1 MDIFRMS
8 ASCTEI
14 TKKHDF
20 IESTKNQWESQE
32 KILQTALY
40 NNAYIRYH
48 PGIGIAFMDTPT
60 LVLVNILISFGFALL
75 ISALWISQSRNEGI
89 GYWVALEWVALA
101 SFLLVFLYN
110 RTGGALWMAAA
121 MMGFGLIYALNLEA
135 LSFFRRSRSHARLG
149 IVIAALYS
157 LAVVYIQTH
166 DLAWDYRVIV
176 GSGAWA
182 ILSLLTI
189 WTLLEHGERTHKR
202 IYHVLAVIF
211 SLNIV
216 FNALRIA
223 ATPLVA
229 WFGPLN
235 VAEMQ
240 AFVLFETILFKM
252 SADLG
257 IAALIL
263 NRMQVRLN
271 YLAHHDD
278 LTEINNR
285 RFFLEMAGRE
295 LADCRRKGVSA
306 VLLLMDIDHFKAIND
321 GHGHQAGDC
330 VLFDFARL
338 VRGRLRQ
345 HDIFGRLGGE
355 EFAILLPDTEMDKGL
370 DVAER
375 LRLAVQENVI
385 EREGAWLRVTMSIGV
400 ACFPH
405 HVLTLDGL
413 MNSADKALYKA
424 KVMGRNRVVTYS
436 G

>member
-1 MDIFRMS
+1 MDI
-8 ASCTEI
+8 
-14 TKKHDF
+14 
-20 IESTKNQWESQE
+20 
-32 KILQTALY
+32 
-40 NNAYIRYH
+40 
-48 PGIGIAFMDTPT
+48 PT

-75 ISALWISQSRNEGI
+75 ISALWISQSRNEGV
-89 GYWVALEWVALA
+89 GYWVAMEWIALA
-101 SFLLVFLYN
+101 SFLLTFLYN
-110 RTGGALWMAAA
+110 HTNGMLWIAVAT
-121 MMGFGLIYALNLEA
+121 MGFGLMYTLNLEG
-135 LSFFRRSRSHARLG
+135 LSYFRRSHSHARLG
-149 IVIAALYS
+149 IVITALSS
-157 LAVVYIQTH
+157 LAVGYIETH
-166 DLAWDYRVIV
+166 NLAWDYRIIV
-176 GSGAWA
+176 NSGAWVLLA
-182 ILSLLTI
+182 LLTI
-189 WTLLEHGERTHKR
+189 WTLLERGERTHKR
-202 IYHVLAVIF
+202 IYRILVAVNFLNVLC
-211 SLNIV
+211 
-216 FNALRIA
+216 NALRIA
-223 ATPLVA
+223 ATPTISWL
-229 WFGPLN
+229 GPFN
-235 VAEMQ
+235 AAEMQ
-240 AFVLFETILFKM
+240 AFILLETIVIKM
-252 SADLG
+252 SCDLG

-295 LADCRRKGVSA
+295 LANCQRKGESA

-355 EFAILLPDTEMDKGL
+355 EFAILLPDTDMDKGL

-375 LRLAVQENVI
+375 LRVAVQENVV
-385 EREGAWLRVTMSIGV
+385 EREGVWLRVTMSIGM

>member
-1 MDIFRMS
+1 MDI
-8 ASCTEI
+8 
-14 TKKHDF
+14 
-20 IESTKNQWESQE
+20 
-32 KILQTALY
+32 
-40 NNAYIRYH
+40 
-48 PGIGIAFMDTPT
+48 PT

-89 GYWVALEWVALA
+89 GYWVALEWIALA

-110 RTGGALWMAAA
+110 CTGGTLWAGVAV
-121 MMGFGLIYALNLEA
+121 MGFGLIYTLNLEA
-135 LSFFRRSRSHARLG
+135 LSYFRRSHSHARLG
-149 IVIAALYS
+149 IVIMALS
-157 LAVVYIQTH
+157 VLAVGYIQTH
-166 DLAWDYRVIV
+166 DLAWDYRVIIS
-176 GSGAWA
+176 SGAWA
-182 ILSLLTI
+182 MLSLLTI

-202 IYHVLAVIF
+202 IYRVLAVIF
-211 SLNIV
+211 FLNIV
-216 FNALRIA
+216 CNVFRIA

-229 WFGPLN
+229 WIGPFN
-235 VAEMQ
+235 SEEMQ
-240 AFVLFETILFKM
+240 AFILFETIIFKM
-252 SADLG
+252 STDLG

-295 LADCRRKGVSA
+295 LADCQRKGVSA

-338 VRGRLRQ
+338 VRSRLRQ

-355 EFAILLPDTEMDKGL
+355 EFAILLPDTDMDRGL

-375 LRLAVQENVI
+375 LRVAVQENVV
-385 EREGAWLRVTMSIGV
+385 EREGVWLRVTMSIGM

-413 MNSADKALYKA
+413 MSSADKALYKA